1 MTIHHFAPVNTAD
14 DVVAEAAG
22 EVEVLEL
29 VNEQTRTER
38 GVMPAYRVRNLHN
51 HREAIAFGDELST

>member
-1 MTIHHFAPVNTAD
+1 MTVHKFSPDTKAD
-14 DVVAEAAG
+14 SIVKAAAG

-29 VNEQTRTER
+29 IAEQAETER
-38 GVMPAYRVRNLHN
+38 GVMPAYRVRNLRN